1 MFINLER
8 ERKSC
13 IFQYNFFINFFLI
26 NINDAI
32 NNVNINSYYS
42 YIKNNIY
49 MDFFNI
55 YLNFKL
61 KFLEKFK
68 QNLYLK
74 DFFILISLEYER
86 FNFFTSLKLKI
97 CNQNFNLFILNLLN
111 KLVEFNFIKVFEY
124 INMLY
129 FYIIKNEGYNY
140 KQKLIKLKNTLFIDF
155 NNIYIKDFFLRLR
168 IIVCTTYINFTPYLK
183 SFFGELLELLDCLSA
198 IKNTV
203 DNNIFQYSFNDFLNI
218 YPFSNLSFFRHDFWY
233 SLIMHKYPSYHELCR
248 LAILV
253 RQFLRKSS
261 KLNNIFFKKIKKLF
275 KTRRIRKYM
284 KRLNKSFKK
293 VCLQFV
299 KQKFMI
305 KNIKYIQNLKI
316 SLEVNSLDYRV
327 FDSSIIIKNLS
338 LNLQF
343 VKIDLDYSL
352 TFRDLEKKNLEYL
365 K

>member
-8 ERKSC
+8 EKKSC
-13 IFQYNFFINFFLI
+13 IHQYNLFINFFLI
-26 NINDAI
+26 NINDDDNLNI
-32 NNVNINSYYS
+32 NNYYS

-61 KFLEKFK
+61 KFLQKFK
-68 QNLYLK
+68 QILCLK

-86 FNFFTSLKLKI
+86 FNFFTSLKLKF
-97 CNQNFNLFILNLLN
+97 CNHNFNFIILNLLN

-198 IKNTV
+198 IQNTV
-203 DNNIFQYSFNDFLNI
+203 GNNIFQYSFNDFLNI
-218 YPFSNLSFFRHDFWY
+218 FPFSNLSFFRHDFWY
-233 SLIMHKYPSYHELCR
+233 SLIMYKYPSYHELCR
-248 LAILV
+248 LVILV
-253 RQFLRKSS
+253 RRFLRKSS
-261 KLNNIFFKKIKKLF
+261 ILKNIFFNKVKKLF

-284 KRLNKSFKK
+284 KRLNKIFKK
-293 VCLQFV
+293 VCFQFV
-299 KQKFMI
+299 KQKIMI
-305 KNIKYIQNLKI
+305 KNLKYIKNLK
-316 SLEVNSLDYRV
+316 NSLDYRA
-327 FDSSIIIKNLS
+327 FDNSIITKNLS

-343 VKIDLDYSL
+343 VKIDSDYSL
-352 TFRDLEKKNLEYL
+352 TFRDLEKKKLEYL